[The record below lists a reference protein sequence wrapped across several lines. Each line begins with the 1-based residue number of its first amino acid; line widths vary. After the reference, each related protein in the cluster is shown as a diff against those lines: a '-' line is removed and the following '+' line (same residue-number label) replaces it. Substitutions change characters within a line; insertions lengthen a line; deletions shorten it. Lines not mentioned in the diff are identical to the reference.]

1 MDLMYAL
8 GALVPSQVRGLDV
21 GLKFALGA
29 FGANGNEQI
38 SWLMDS

>member
-8 GALVPSQVRGLDV
+8 GALVPFQVRGLDV

>member
-1 MDLMYAL
+1 MDLVYTL
-8 GALVPSQVRGLDV
+8 CALVRFQVRGLDV
-21 GLKFALGA
+21 GLKFALAA